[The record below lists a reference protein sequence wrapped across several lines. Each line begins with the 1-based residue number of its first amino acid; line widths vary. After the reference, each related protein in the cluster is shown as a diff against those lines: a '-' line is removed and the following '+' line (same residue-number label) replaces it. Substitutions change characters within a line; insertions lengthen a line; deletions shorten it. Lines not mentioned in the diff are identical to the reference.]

1 MGLKDPTNV
10 FELFFT
16 TKLNGLGM
24 GLAICRSIVE
34 AHGGQI
40 RAENNADG
48 GATFSF
54 VIPFAEAESR
64 HGARI
69 EAVT

>member
-1 MGLKDPTNV
+1 MGL
-10 FELFFT
+10 
-16 TKLNGLGM
+16 GLS
-24 GLAICRSIVE
+24 ITRSIVE

>member
-1 MGLKDPTNV
+1 MPQL
-10 FELFFT
+10 FSSFFT
-16 TKLNGLGM
+16 TKTQGM
-24 GLAICRSIVE
+24 GLGLSITRSIVE